1 MYMFQFMKS
10 KGVAQEFQKIIS
22 EKSLETEKFG
32 DIELMILKEVNEELE
47 MLASVYE
54 CTEC

>member
-1 MYMFQFMKS
+1 VK
-10 KGVAQEFQKIIS
+10 KKIS